1 MADEPANALQPPGPN
16 AEGAL
21 FALCGAYGR
30 SVQSQPLH
38 AARIAQR
45 LEEPG
50 LCLAD
55 DARAYYVDGELA
67 GWVQVWREPASA
79 RLWLWG
85 VVHPGRIGRG
95 IGTALVR
102 WGVARAG
109 DMARQTPVGQRVV
122 LRSEPLA
129 SDPRTLPLFTGQAFR
144 LVHHVQEWSITLVGP
159 PPAPAVPVSISI
171 RPAHPSDDLAA
182 IAWARSQALRDHW
195 DYVERAPAVEL
206 AQLQALTQ
214 APGFAVGDWFLAY
227 EGSDLAGMALCQGGT
242 VEDAQTAWVHTLCV
256 RRHWRRRGIGL
267 ALLQHAMR
275 AYYERGKVAMGATV
289 ATRRAAGDTGLYTR
303 AGMQLWRL
311 WHVVELEIRSGV
323 EA

>member
-1 MADEPANALQPPGPN
+1 MATEPAISLQP
-16 AEGAL
+16 ADATAL
-21 FALCGAYGR
+21 DDLVALCAAYGR
-30 SVQSQPLH
+30 AVRSRPL
-38 AARIAQR
+38 AAAQVAQR
-45 LEEPG
+45 LEAPG
-50 LCLAD
+50 LSLAD
-55 DARAYYVDGELA
+55 DARACYVAGELA
-67 GWVQVWREPASA
+67 GWVQVWREPAST

-85 VVHPGRIGRG
+85 VVHPGQIGRG

-102 WGVARAG
+102 WGVARAT
-109 DMARQTPVGQRVV
+109 DMARQIPAGQRVA

-129 SDPRTLPLFTGQAFR
+129 SDPRTLPLFAGQGFR
-144 LVHHVQEWSITLVGP
+144 LVHHVQEWGVTLAGP
-159 PPAPAVPVSISI
+159 PPAPAVPVGISI
-171 RPAHPSDDLAA
+171 RPALPSDDLAA

-195 DYVERAPAVEL
+195 DYVERPLAVEL
-206 AQLQALTQ
+206 AQLQALAQ
-214 APGFAVGDWFLAY
+214 APGFAAEDWFLAH
-227 EGSDLAGMALCQGGT
+227 EGSELAGMALCHSGT

-289 ATRRAAGDTGLYTR
+289 ATRRAAGDSSLYTR

-311 WHVVELEIRSGV
+311 WHIVELEIRPGV